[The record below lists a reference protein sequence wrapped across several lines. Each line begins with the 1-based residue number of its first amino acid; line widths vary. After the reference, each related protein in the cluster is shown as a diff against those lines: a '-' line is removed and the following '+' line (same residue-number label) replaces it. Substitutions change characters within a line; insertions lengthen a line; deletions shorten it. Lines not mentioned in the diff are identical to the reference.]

1 MSLTDDVQVAIVG
14 GGITGLSAAWYLQQE
29 AEQDKQSLTYALL
42 EAGDRWGGKVKT
54 EIVDEFGTE
63 RPFVIEAGPDSFITQ
78 KPWAWQLARQL
89 GLDDALLP
97 TNDER
102 RQTFILNEGQPVT
115 MPEGLM
121 LIVPTSITPFLK
133 SRLLSWR
140 GKLRMGLDL
149 FVPARRDGQDESLG
163 DFVRRR
169 LGEEALDKLAEPLL
183 SGIYNADVEEQSLLA
198 TFPRF
203 RDLEVKHGSLIR
215 GMLAAKRMRAEAE
228 ARQQGE
234 NGRSRPQPPSFFT
247 SMRDGMASLTDELR
261 RRLTGDCR
269 LETTVT
275 DLVREENGRYRLT
288 LNSGDQ
294 LLADSVIL
302 AIPAYAAADL
312 LDKMAP
318 DAAADLRAIRYV
330 STGTLSLA
338 YRAEDVDHPLDGF
351 GLVIPRQEARSIN
364 AITWTST
371 KFDHRAPAGH
381 VLLRIFFGGT
391 RSPHMPDLDD
401 KTLLT
406 LARTEVA
413 DLMGITAKPLF
424 HRIYRWFRATPQY
437 DVGHL
442 ERVAA
447 IEAALPPGLFVSGS
461 PYRGI
466 GLPDCVRQA
475 QETAGQVWVNFCTTE
490 NTEGT
495 E

>member
-1 MSLTDDVQVAIVG
+1 MSSTIPHVQVAIVG
-14 GGITGLSAAWYLQQE
+14 GGITGLSAAWYLQQKASE
-29 AEQDKQSLTYALL
+29 ANQSLTYTLL

-54 EIVDEFGTE
+54 EIVNDLGTE
-63 RPFVIEAGPDSFITQ
+63 KPFVIEAGPDSFITQ

-89 GLDDALLP
+89 GLNEQLLP
-97 TNDER
+97 TNDEK
-102 RQTFILNEGQPVT
+102 RQTFILNKGEPVT

-149 FVPARRDGQDESLG
+149 FVPPRRDGQDESLG

-169 LGEEALDKLAEPLL
+169 LGEEALNKLAEPLL

-215 GMLAAKRMRAEAE
+215 GMLAAKQMRQQAA
-228 ARQQGE
+228 ANRQGE
-234 NGRSRPQPPSFFT
+234 NGRSRPTPPSFFT

-261 RRLTGDCR
+261 TRLTGDCH
-269 LETTVT
+269 LDTTVT
-275 DLVREENGRYRLT
+275 ELVREENGRYRLT
-288 LNSGDQ
+288 LNDSEQ
-294 LLADSVIL
+294 ITADSVIL

-312 LDKMAP
+312 LDELAP
-318 DAAADLRAIRYV
+318 DAAGDLRAIRYV

-351 GLVIPRQEARSIN
+351 GLVIPRHEARSLN

-371 KFDHRAPAGH
+371 KFNHRAPAGY
-381 VLLRIFFGGT
+381 VLLRVFFGGT
-391 RSPHMPDLDD
+391 RSPHMPELADE
-401 KTLLT
+401 TILT
-406 LARTEVA
+406 LARTELT
-413 DLMGITAKPLF
+413 DLMGIKATPLF
-424 HRIYRWFRATPQY
+424 HRLYRWFSATPQY

-442 ERVAA
+442 DRVAV
-447 IEAALPPGLFVSGS
+447 IEATLPAGLFVSGS

-475 QETAGQVWVNFCTTE
+475 QEVAEKVWNVVRSA
-490 NTEGT
+490 
-495 E
+495 

>member
-1 MSLTDDVQVAIVG
+1 MLSTQITDVQVAIIG
-14 GGITGLSAAWYLQQE
+14 GGITGLSAAYYLQQ
-29 AEQDKQSLTYALL
+29 AAQKANQSLSYTLL

-54 EIVDEFGTE
+54 ETVEGFAGGQ
-63 RPFVIEAGPDSFITQ
+63 PFVVEAGPDSFITQ
-78 KPWAWQLARQL
+78 KPWAWQLVRQL
-89 GLDDALLP
+89 GLGDELLP

-102 RQTFILNEGQPVT
+102 RQTFILNKGQPVT

-121 LIVPTSITPFLK
+121 LIVPTAITPFLK

-169 LGEEALDKLAEPLL
+169 LGEEALTRLAEPLL

-215 GMLAAKRMRAEAE
+215 GMLAAKQMQ
-228 ARQQGE
+228 RQVQTSQ
-234 NGRSRPQPPSFFT
+234 NGRSRPKPPSFFI
-247 SMRDGMASLTDELR
+247 SMRHGMVSLTDELR
-261 RRLTGDCR
+261 VRLYGDCR
-269 LETTVT
+269 LETIVT
-275 DLVREENGRYRLT
+275 GLVREENGRYRLT
-288 LNSGDQ
+288 LNDGEQ
-294 LLADSVIL
+294 ILAGSVIL
-302 AIPAYAAADL
+302 AIPAYAAAKLVED
-312 LDKMAP
+312 MAP
-318 DAAADLRAIRYV
+318 NAAAGLRDIRYV

-371 KFDHRAPAGH
+371 KFNHRAPVGH

-391 RSPHMPDLDD
+391 RSPYMPELDD

-406 LARTEVA
+406 LARAELA
-413 DLMGITAKPLF
+413 SLMGITGKPLF
-424 HRIYRWFRATPQY
+424 HRIYRWPDATPQY

-447 IEAALPPGLFVSGS
+447 IEAALPPALFVSGS

-475 QETAGQVWVNFCTTE
+475 QETAEQVWDVVCVR
-490 NTEGT
+490 GS
-495 E
+495 

>member
-1 MSLTDDVQVAIVG
+1 MQSNQEVQVAIVG
-14 GGITGLSAAWYLQQE
+14 GGITGLSAAWYLQQKAAE
-29 AEQDKQSLTYALL
+29 ANQSLTYTLL
-42 EAGDRWGGKVKT
+42 EASDRWGGKVKT
-54 EIVDEFGTE
+54 EIVDNLDTE
-63 RPFVIEAGPDSFITQ
+63 KPFVIEAGPDSFITQ
-78 KPWAWQLARQL
+78 KPWAWQLVRQL
-89 GLDDALLP
+89 GLAEQLLP
-97 TNDER
+97 TNNEK
-102 RQTFILNEGQPVT
+102 RQTFILNKGEPVT

-169 LGEEALDKLAEPLL
+169 LGEEALNKLAEPLL

-215 GMLAAKRMRAEAE
+215 GMLAAKQMRRKAS
-228 ARQQGE
+228 E
-234 NGRSRPQPPSFFT
+234 NGRSQPKPPSFFI
-247 SMRDGMASLTDELR
+247 SMRHGMASLTDELR
-261 RRLTGDCR
+261 SRLTGDCR
-269 LETTVT
+269 LETVVT
-275 DLVREENGRYRLT
+275 SLVREENGRYRLT
-288 LNSGDQ
+288 LNDNEQ
-294 LLADSVIL
+294 ITADSVIL
-302 AIPAYAAADL
+302 AIPAYAAAKL
-312 LDKMAP
+312 LAELVPKTAV
-318 DAAADLRAIRYV
+318 DLRDIRYV

-338 YRAEDVDHPLDGF
+338 YRAKDVDHPLDGF
-351 GLVIPRQEARSIN
+351 GMVIPRQEARSIN

-371 KFDHRAPAGH
+371 KFDHRAPDGH

-391 RSPHMPDLDD
+391 RSPHMPELEDG
-401 KTLLT
+401 TILT
-406 LARTEVA
+406 LARTELA
-413 DLMGITAKPLF
+413 DLMGITAEPLF
-424 HRIYRWFRATPQY
+424 HRLYRWPDATPQY

-475 QETAGQVWVNFCTTE
+475 QETAEQVWNVVRRA
-490 NTEGT
+490 
-495 E
+495 